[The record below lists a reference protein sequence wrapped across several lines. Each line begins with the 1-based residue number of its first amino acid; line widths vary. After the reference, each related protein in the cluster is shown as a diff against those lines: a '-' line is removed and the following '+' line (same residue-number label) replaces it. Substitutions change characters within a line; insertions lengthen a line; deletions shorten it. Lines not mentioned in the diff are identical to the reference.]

1 MIYNIEY
8 SEIAKNSIKKM
19 DNSTSK
25 LIKAWIEKNLM
36 NTENP
41 RIKGK
46 ALTGDL
52 KGLWRYRVS
61 DYRILADIQDD
72 KIVILI
78 LDIGHRSK
86 IYL

>member
-1 MIYNIEY
+1 MKYDVEY
-8 SEIAKNSIKKM
+8 SKTVMNTIKKM
-19 DNSTSK
+19 DSSTSK
-25 LIKAWIEKNLM
+25 LIRTWIEKNLI

-52 KGLWRYRVS
+52 KGLWRYRVG
-61 DYRILADIQDD
+61 DYRILAEIQDD

>member
-1 MIYNIEY
+1 MKYNVEY
-8 SEIAKNSIKKM
+8 SKTAVNIIKKM
-19 DNSTSK
+19 DSSTSK
-25 LIKAWIEKNLM
+25 LIRTWIEKNLM

-46 ALTGDL
+46 VLTGDL
-52 KGLWRYRVS
+52 KGLWRYRVG
-61 DYRILADIQDD
+61 DYRILAEIQDD

>member
-1 MIYNIEY
+1 MKYDVEY
-8 SEIAKNSIKKM
+8 SKTAMDTIKKM
-19 DNSTSK
+19 DSLTSK
-25 LIKAWIEKNLM
+25 IIRNWIEKNLI

-52 KGLWRYRVS
+52 KGLWRYRVG

>member
-1 MIYNIEY
+1 MNT
-8 SEIAKNSIKKM
+8 IKKM
-19 DNSTSK
+19 DSSTSK
-25 LIKAWIEKNLM
+25 LIRTWIEKNLI

-46 ALTGDL
+46 ALTSDL
-52 KGLWRYRVS
+52 KGLWRYRVG

>member
-1 MIYNIEY
+1 MKYDVEY
-8 SEIAKNSIKKM
+8 SKTAMNTIKKM
-19 DNSTSK
+19 DSSTSN
-25 LIKAWIEKNLM
+25 LVRTWIEKNLM

-52 KGLWRYRVS
+52 KGLWRYRVG
-61 DYRILADIQDD
+61 DYRILAEIQDT

>member
-1 MIYNIEY
+1 MKYDVEY
-8 SEIAKNSIKKM
+8 SKTAVNTIKKM
-19 DNSTSK
+19 DSSTSK
-25 LIKAWIEKNLM
+25 LIKTWIEKNLI

-52 KGLWRYRVS
+52 KGLWRYRVG
-61 DYRILADIQDD
+61 DYRILAEIQDT

>member
-1 MIYNIEY
+1 
-8 SEIAKNSIKKM
+8 M

-25 LIKAWIEKNLM
+25 LIEAWIEKNLM

-41 RIKGK
+41 QIKGK

-61 DYRILADIQDD
+61 DYKILADIQDD

>member
-1 MIYNIEY
+1 MKYDVEY
-8 SEIAKNSIKKM
+8 SKTAMNTIKKM
-19 DNSTSK
+19 DSSTSN
-25 LIKAWIEKNLM
+25 LIRTWIEKNLM

-52 KGLWRYRVS
+52 KGLWRYRVE
-61 DYRILADIQDD
+61 DYRILAEIQDD

>member
-1 MIYNIEY
+1 MKYDVEY
-8 SEIAKNSIKKM
+8 SKTAMNTIKKM
-19 DNSTSK
+19 DSSTSN
-25 LIKAWIEKNLM
+25 LIRTWIEKNLI
-36 NTENP
+36 NTKNP

-52 KGLWRYRVS
+52 KGLWRYRVG
-61 DYRILADIQDD
+61 DYRILAEIQDT

>member
-1 MIYNIEY
+1 MKYDVEY
-8 SEIAKNSIKKM
+8 SKTAMNTIKKM
-19 DNSTSK
+19 DSSTSN
-25 LIKAWIEKNLM
+25 LIRTWIEKNLM

-46 ALTGDL
+46 DLTGDL
-52 KGLWRYRVS
+52 KGLWHYRVG
-61 DYRILADIQDD
+61 DYRILAEIQDA

>member
-1 MIYNIEY
+1 MKYNVEY
-8 SEIAKNSIKKM
+8 SKIAMNAIKKM
-19 DNSTSK
+19 ESSTSK
-25 LIKAWIEKNLM
+25 LIRTWIEKNLIDA
-36 NTENP
+36 ENP
-41 RIKGK
+41 RVKGK

-52 KGLWRYRVS
+52 KGLWRYRVG

>member
-1 MIYNIEY
+1 MKYDVEY
-8 SEIAKNSIKKM
+8 SKTAVDTIKKI
-19 DNSTSK
+19 DSSTSK
-25 LIKAWIEKNLM
+25 IIRNWIEKNLI

-46 ALTGDL
+46 VLTGDL
-52 KGLWRYRVS
+52 KGLWRYRVG
-61 DYRILADIQDD
+61 DYRILAEIQDT

>member
-1 MIYNIEY
+1 
-8 SEIAKNSIKKM
+8 M
-19 DNSTSK
+19 DSSTSK
-25 LIKAWIEKNLM
+25 LIKTWIEKNLI

-52 KGLWRYRVS
+52 KGLWRYRVE
-61 DYRILADIQDD
+61 DYRILAEIQDD

>member
-1 MIYNIEY
+1 MKYDVEY
-8 SEIAKNSIKKM
+8 SKTAMNTIKKM
-19 DNSTSK
+19 DSSTSN
-25 LIKAWIEKNLM
+25 LIRTWIEKNLM

-52 KGLWRYRVS
+52 KGLWRYRVG
-61 DYRILADIQDD
+61 DYRILAEIQDT

>member
-1 MIYNIEY
+1 MKYNVEY
-8 SEIAKNSIKKM
+8 SKTAMNTIKKM
-19 DNSTSK
+19 DSSTSN
-25 LIKAWIEKNLM
+25 LIRTWIEKNLM

-46 ALTGDL
+46 VLTGDL
-52 KGLWRYRVS
+52 KGLWRYRVG
-61 DYRILADIQDD
+61 DYRILAEIQDT

>member
-1 MIYNIEY
+1 MKYDVEY
-8 SEIAKNSIKKM
+8 SKTAVNTIKKM
-19 DNSTSK
+19 DSSTSK
-25 LIKAWIEKNLM
+25 LIKTWIEKNLI

-46 ALTGDL
+46 ALTVDL
-52 KGLWRYRVS
+52 KGLWRYRVE
-61 DYRILADIQDD
+61 DYRILAEIQDD

>member
-1 MIYNIEY
+1 MKYDVEY
-8 SEIAKNSIKKM
+8 SKTAVNTIKKM
-19 DNSTSK
+19 DSSTSK
-25 LIKAWIEKNLM
+25 LIKTWIEKNLI

-52 KGLWRYRVS
+52 KGLWRYRVE
-61 DYRILADIQDD
+61 DYRILAEIQDD

>member
-1 MIYNIEY
+1 MKYDMTAMNT
-8 SEIAKNSIKKM
+8 IKKM
-19 DNSTSK
+19 DSSTSK
-25 LIKAWIEKNLM
+25 LIRTWIEKNLM

-52 KGLWRYRVS
+52 KGLWRYRVG
-61 DYRILADIQDD
+61 DYRILAEIQDT

>member
-1 MIYNIEY
+1 MKYNVEY
-8 SEIAKNSIKKM
+8 SKTAVNIIKKM
-19 DNSTSK
+19 DSSTSK
-25 LIKAWIEKNLM
+25 LIRTWIEKNLI

-46 ALTGDL
+46 ALTSDL
-52 KGLWRYRVS
+52 KGLWRYRVG
-61 DYRILADIQDD
+61 DYRILAEIQDD

>member
-1 MIYNIEY
+1 
-8 SEIAKNSIKKM
+8 
-19 DNSTSK
+19 
-25 LIKAWIEKNLM
+25 M

-46 ALTGDL
+46 PLTGDL
-52 KGLWRYRVS
+52 KGLWRYRVG
-61 DYRILADIQDD
+61 DYRILAEIQDD

>member
-1 MIYNIEY
+1 MKYDVEY
-8 SEIAKNSIKKM
+8 SKTAMNTIKKM
-19 DNSTSK
+19 DSSTSN
-25 LIKAWIEKNLM
+25 LIRTWIEKNLM

-52 KGLWRYRVS
+52 KGLWRYRVG
-61 DYRILADIQDD
+61 DYKILAEIQDT

>member
-1 MIYNIEY
+1 MKYDVEY
-8 SEIAKNSIKKM
+8 SKTAMNIIKKM
-19 DNSTSK
+19 DSSTSK
-25 LIKAWIEKNLM
+25 LVRTWIEKNLI

-46 ALTGDL
+46 ALTSDL
-52 KGLWRYRVS
+52 KGLWRYRVG

>member
-1 MIYNIEY
+1 MKYDVEY
-8 SEIAKNSIKKM
+8 SKTAMNTIKKM
-19 DNSTSK
+19 DSSASK
-25 LIKAWIEKNLM
+25 LIRTWIEKNLM

-52 KGLWRYRVS
+52 KGLWRYRVG
-61 DYRILADIQDD
+61 DYTILAEIQDD

>member
-1 MIYNIEY
+1 MKYNVEY
-8 SEIAKNSIKKM
+8 SKTAVNIIKKM
-19 DNSTSK
+19 DSSTSK
-25 LIKAWIEKNLM
+25 LIRTWIEKNLM

-46 ALTGDL
+46 LLTGDL
-52 KGLWRYRVS
+52 KGLWRYRVG
-61 DYRILADIQDD
+61 DYRILAEIQDD